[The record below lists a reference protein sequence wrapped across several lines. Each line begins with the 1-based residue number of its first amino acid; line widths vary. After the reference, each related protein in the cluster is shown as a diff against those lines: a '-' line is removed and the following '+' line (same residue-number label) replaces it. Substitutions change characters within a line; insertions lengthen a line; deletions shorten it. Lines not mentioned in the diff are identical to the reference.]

1 MERQVPHSHGY
12 RATEGNGLAIELP
25 WRTVLTRNVRL
36 VFWAAGGLAV
46 ALALAIGPLLAGY
59 ALAGA
64 SLAFIAVLM
73 GLRVLRAVGDWRLEH
88 PWKFG
93 HRRTRSTPAAGEHR
107 RAA

>member
-1 MERQVPHSHGY
+1 M
-12 RATEGNGLAIELP
+12 
-25 WRTVLTRNVRL
+25 TRNVRL
-36 VFWAAGGLAV
+36 VFWASAALAV
-46 ALALAIGPLLAGY
+46 ALALAIGPLLAAY

-73 GLRVLRAVGDWRLEH
+73 GMRVVRAVGDWRLEH

-93 HRRTRSTPAAGEHR
+93 HRRTRSTPAAAEDR